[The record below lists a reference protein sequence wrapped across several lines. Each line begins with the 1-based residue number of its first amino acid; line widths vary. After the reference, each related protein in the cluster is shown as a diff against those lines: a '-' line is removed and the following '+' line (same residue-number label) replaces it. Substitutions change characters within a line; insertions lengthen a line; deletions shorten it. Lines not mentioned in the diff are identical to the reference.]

1 MVLLHWTHVAEQVEQ
16 QVAEL
21 VEQHVASASV
31 KALEQ
36 TQTER
41 HTDRPADKIGD
52 KPVAILVYALLY
64 YINAAGNN
72 NNFLH

>member
-21 VEQHVASASV
+21 VEQHVASV

-64 YINAAGNN
+64 YINAAGRPNN